1 MALLDVQ
8 HVDISYG
15 NRLTVKDCNLSLGKG
30 EICAIVGESGS
41 GKSVRSW
48 DCLRAEVK

>member
-41 GKSVRSW
+41 
-48 DCLRAEVK
+48 